1 LDSLRET
8 EEQAKPARSNLV
20 MPSWASV
27 DGKISHRLKEV
38 APAKNQFH
46 NSWISSVNCLPQ
58 DAKKIVKDT
67 VNGLVLNSR
76 LKMTCNLWSFSHG
89 KVNVIWDIPAPA
101 VDGLFI
107 LPILSFQNPEI
118 HPLKSEMQLHGIILR
133 EKLEDTLEDTFERV
147 GYFWTADKKV
157 VHEFS
162 EDNNKTFHRRSIE
175 LV

>member
-1 LDSLRET
+1 
-8 EEQAKPARSNLV
+8 
-20 MPSWASV
+20 M
-27 DGKISHRLKEV
+27 DGKISHRLKGV
-38 APAKNQFH
+38 APAKNRFSS
-46 NSWISSVNCLPQ
+46 SWISVIDRLPKDTQ
-58 DAKKIVKDT
+58 KIVNDT

-89 KVNVIWDIPAPA
+89 KVNVIWDIPAPP
-101 VDGLFI
+101 VDSLFI

-118 HPLKSEMQLHGIILR
+118 HPPKSEMQLHGIVLR
-133 EKLEDTLEDTFERV
+133 EMENTFKRV

-162 EDNNKTFHRRSIE
+162 EDNKSFHRRAIE